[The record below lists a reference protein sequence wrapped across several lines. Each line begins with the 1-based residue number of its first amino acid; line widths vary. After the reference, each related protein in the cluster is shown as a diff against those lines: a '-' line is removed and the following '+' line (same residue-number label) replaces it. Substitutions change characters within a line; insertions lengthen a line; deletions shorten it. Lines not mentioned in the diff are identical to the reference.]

1 MIRFKAVFFL
11 LLLCL
16 STCNCYYSYEVM
28 EKLDDV
34 LERVEKLEELSM
46 RNKEDM
52 TAAIRMLKCEEII

>member
-16 STCNCYYSYEVM
+16 STCNCYYSYEVT

-52 TAAIRMLKCEEII
+52 TGAIRMLKCEDLI